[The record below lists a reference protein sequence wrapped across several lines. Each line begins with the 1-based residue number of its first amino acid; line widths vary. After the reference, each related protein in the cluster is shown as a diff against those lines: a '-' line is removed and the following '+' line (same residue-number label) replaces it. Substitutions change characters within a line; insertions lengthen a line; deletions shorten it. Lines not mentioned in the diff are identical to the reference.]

1 MKKTKNAS
9 ELTTRTINQNGK
21 VKLIRN
27 MEAKII
33 PLFSGVN
40 FFNVC

>member
-1 MKKTKNAS
+1 MKKTNAS
-9 ELTTRTINQNGK
+9 EFTIHAINQNGK
-21 VKLIRN
+21 VKLISN

-33 PLFSGVN
+33 PLFPGVN

>member
-9 ELTTRTINQNGK
+9 EFTIHAINQNGK

-27 MEAKII
+27 KEAKII
-33 PLFSGVN
+33 PLFPGVN